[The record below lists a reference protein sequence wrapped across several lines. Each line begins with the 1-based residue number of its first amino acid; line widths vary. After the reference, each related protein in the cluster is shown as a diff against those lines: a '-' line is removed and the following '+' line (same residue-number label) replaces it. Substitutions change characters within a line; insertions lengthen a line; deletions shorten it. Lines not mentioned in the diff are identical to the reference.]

1 MAITAFNLSGGGKLK
16 LTDTYQANHDQ
27 NGQYQT
33 LRYVSLYIA
42 NKVKLLF
49 VVYTSDSKH
58 PNTSLSINCTSGKTI
73 MSTTRLHP
81 KYGNYCT
88 YAFYSD
94 VNAGSTINFGNLE
107 ASDYSSRFR
116 AYAFN

>member
-1 MAITAFNLSGGGKLK
+1 MSVTAFNMGAGGKLK
-16 LTDTYQANHDQ
+16 LTDTYQVNHDQ

-33 LRYVSLYIA
+33 KRNVTLGVT
-42 NKVKLLF
+42 NKAKLLF

-58 PNTSLSINCTSGKTI
+58 PSTSLSINCTSGKTI

-94 VNAGSTINFGNLE
+94 VAAGSTINFGILE